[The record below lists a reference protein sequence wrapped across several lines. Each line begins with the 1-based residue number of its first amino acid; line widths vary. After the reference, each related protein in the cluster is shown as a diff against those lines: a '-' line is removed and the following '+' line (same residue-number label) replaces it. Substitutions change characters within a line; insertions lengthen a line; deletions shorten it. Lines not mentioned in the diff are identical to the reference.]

1 MLKWAMGRVREP
13 STYAAIG
20 VAIIGVSILIDQP
33 YLVIAGIAVA
43 VLAFVLKE
51 MGDRLGRFS

>member
-1 MLKWAMGRVREP
+1 MLKWAMGRVRDP

-20 VAIIGVSILIDQP
+20 IAIVGIGILVDQS
-33 YLVIAGIAVA
+33 YLIMAGIAVA

-51 MGDRLGRFS
+51 KGVY

>member
-1 MLKWAMGRVREP
+1 MGRVREP

-20 VAIIGVSILIDQP
+20 VAVVGVSILIDQP

-51 MGDRLGRFS
+51 KGVY

>member
-1 MLKWAMGRVREP
+1 MFKWAMGRVREP

-20 VAIIGVSILIDQP
+20 IAIIGVGILIDQP
-33 YLVIAGIAVA
+33 YLIMAGIAVG

-51 MGDRLGRFS
+51 KGVY